1 MTEAMPEV
9 LPAPAV
15 TAATAVEG
23 SRNPFNVRG
32 FWFWFVA
39 SVFAGSG
46 VGIQSVTVPLFIRD
60 RVSEGHRAPAIA
72 LALICQTLPGA
83 SLTLFGGVVAD
94 RVERRRILVRTY
106 LVAAAVSLIYVA
118 LSGADVSV
126 IWPVFILSAIVG
138 SAGAFTNPA
147 RQSMMPQLL
156 SQSQLQNGAIFG
168 TMAFMATLQFL
179 GPSMG
184 GVLAD
189 GPGLT
194 FAFGA
199 EVAMLGA
206 AALLFSLIATD
217 VPVPTGKSVL
227 RDLLEGLRYV
237 NTNRSL
243 LGILALGT
251 VPGVLLI
258 GPFQVT
264 VVLIVDDVFHES
276 DKFVGFFWGAL
287 GGGIVAGSIIMSML
301 RLKRR
306 GLLLCSSLLM
316 GGFFWMLYGLAP
328 NVPLAMLAMFFAGI
342 FGPAI
347 FINFAVALLQENTER
362 NMMGR
367 VMSLYGLSFVASTP
381 LGHAQTAL
389 QVWLWGPQSTVVVS
403 AVLALV
409 IGIAA
414 MLFLKPVTRLP

>member
-1 MTEAMPEV
+1 MAEV
-9 LPAPAV
+9 LPEVIPV
-15 TAATAVEG
+15 PVGAASAHGT
-23 SRNPFNVRG
+23 SRNPFDVSG
-32 FWFWFVA
+32 FRFWWLA

-83 SLTLFGGVVAD
+83 ALTLFGGVVAD

-156 SQSQLQNGAIFG
+156 TLAQLQNGAIYG

-179 GPSMG
+179 GPSLG
-184 GVLAD
+184 GILAD
-189 GPGLT
+189 GAGLT

-199 EVAMLGA
+199 EVAMLGI

-217 VPVPTGKSVL
+217 VPVPTGKSVF
-227 RDLLEGLRYV
+227 RDLGEGLKYV
-237 NTNRSL
+237 HVNRSL

-251 VPGVLLI
+251 VPGMLLI

-264 VVLIVDDVFHES
+264 VVLIVGDVFHES
-276 DKFVGFFWGAL
+276 DKFVGFFWGSL
-287 GGGIVAGSIIMSML
+287 GGGIVAGSILMSIL
-301 RLKRR
+301 RLHHR
-306 GLLLCSSLLM
+306 GFLLCGSVFL
-316 GGFFWMLYGLAP
+316 GGFFWMFYGLAP
-328 NVPLAMLAMFFAGI
+328 NVPLAMIAMFVAGV

-381 LGHAQTAL
+381 VGHAQTAL
-389 QVWLWGPQSTVVVS
+389 QVWLWGPQAAVVVS
-403 AVLALV
+403 ALLAAA
-409 IGIAA
+409 IGLAA
-414 MLFLKPVTRLP
+414 MLFLKPVTRLS